1 MARVASTLTK
11 PQRDELLQLAERIV
25 GESLQQAK
33 RERDDEREHARELQR
48 QLADAQRELERL
60 QRENDDIREQLRVV
74 AAAAEAAVAES
85 ADSAG
90 GEAGEPE
97 FRSVGEAVEQA
108 AKLRGLRFLQEAVQ
122 SANESPFERPGELY
136 GAFVLL
142 SQLASLRLTGSVG
155 MSVEEWLLA
164 AGVEYA
170 RHLGQAKE
178 MAKFRSQYTFRVNGE
193 RTVFEEHLKFGN
205 GRDPHHSLRVYMK
218 WQADEGEWIIGHV
231 GRHLKNANT

>member
-1 MARVASTLTK
+1 MSRTASALTK
-11 PQRDELLQLAERIV
+11 PQRDELLQVAERIV
-25 GESLQQAK
+25 GESLQQTT
-33 RERDDEREHARELQR
+33 RERDDERGHARELQS
-48 QLADAQRELERL
+48 QLAEAQREIEQLR
-60 QRENDDIREQLRVV
+60 RENEDIREQLRVV
-74 AAAAEAAVAES
+74 AAAAEAATAEGGD
-85 ADSAG
+85 AAG
-90 GEAGEPE
+90 GEAGEE

-108 AKLRGLRFLQEAVQ
+108 GKLRGLRFLQEAVQ

-155 MSVEEWLLA
+155 MSVEEWLQA

-178 MAKFRSQYTFRVNGE
+178 MAKFRSQYTFRVDGE

-218 WQADEGEWIIGHV
+218 WHADEGEWIIGHV